1 MSEITYMYLHERKN
15 EILNEIESIE
25 NRYEDMVLSDNE
37 KIQYDKMIARR
48 YGQIDIL
55 DSLMD
60 YMEEDIDKWSGD

>member
-1 MSEITYMYLHERKN
+1 MYLHERKN
-15 EILNEIESIE
+15 EILNEIESIK

-37 KIQYDKMIARR
+37 QIQYDKMIARR